1 MNKVISTFFVLAL
14 TVNFAKAQSG
24 PVMTFE
30 KLEID
35 YGSVALGANGVRIF
49 KFKNTGTEPLIVKN
63 ARGSCGCTIP
73 KWPDTAIGVGKTG
86 TIEVKYDTNRP
97 GLFSREVFVET
108 NEANPKHTLIIKG
121 VVIEKK
127 TDTAGANGSG
137 SKR

>member
-1 MNKVISTFFVLAL
+1 MNKLISVFLVLTL

-35 YGSVALGANGVRIF
+35 YGTLALGADGVRLF
-49 KFKNTGTEPLIVKN
+49 KFKNTGTQALVIKN
-63 ARGSCGCTIP
+63 ARGSCGCTVP
-73 KWPDTAIGVGKTG
+73 KWPDTPIAPGKTG
-86 TIEVKYDTNRP
+86 VIEVKYDSSRP
-97 GLFSREVFVET
+97 GPFSKAVYVET
-108 NEANPKHTLIIKG
+108 NEANPQHTLNIKG

-127 TDTAGANGSG
+127 GDTTGANSSG